1 MKHRASIS
9 SQSHLHISDGK
20 SQTKRL
26 LPALKKGYFSVAD
39 MRFHTLLA
47 MVVDYAQVMKFYNL
61 ENQQDGVWKPYFSVD
76 ETVVI
81 ATILATDPDKLVAI
95 LNQSRY
101 PSNVSHA
108 LIETLRSGLP
118 KEISHQVIAVYIV
131 CKMLDNWL
139 VLLASAQS
147 KAGIALHKLIESV
160 FIGLTKD
167 LKLLAQYVIG
177 FLPDL
182 SVEEIFSQDLITRIL
197 EPQEINASDYIDS
210 SALVVDEVSI
220 RSTFYAFVKAIEM
233 VQASAAE
240 LLPASL
246 VSKDHDPA
254 IGLLIAFLQLFQ
266 KLQHKINRFTLN
278 YIDFYYDDVLKTQ
291 TRPCA
296 PDYAYLTMRSG
307 NINNEILL
315 NKGAEFLAGKDEN
328 KQDVIF
334 TAVEDVLINNAAVAA
349 IHTLFFDRD
358 YLSSPENNLQEL
370 SASAGLTEMQKRQ
383 LATGCWL
390 NEMPILTDAD
400 ADLAQQDKRQSCPLL
415 GAPKVGEESVWVNHA
430 RIGFALASKV
440 LFLREGRRTVRITL
454 KYNDLM
460 AGAGKNERTLEQWIK
475 EITVALASS
484 NNSACITS
492 AAEQDTFFKV
502 FRNIFIISLSTEEG
516 WLDVPEYLPSYSG
529 VDSQLEQNSLTITF
543 SLSADTP
550 PITPYDQ
557 AVHGE
562 QYETQ
567 LPIIKFVINPKGYLY
582 PYGILSKLELAWV
595 QIDVDVEACRTLLL
609 HNNIGQLSSQ
619 APFTP
624 FGPIPE
630 IGSYLIVG
638 CEEAAGKQL
647 THFNVDIKWGGLPS
661 GIGGFRSYYQ
671 GYNKSVENM
680 DFQINTT
687 VLVDGKWLPENTKAI
702 VTSALFKFKP
712 DHDAGDVL
720 SEESLLP
727 CDPVMAYWTP
737 LDYRNQV
744 MKYRYTPSSNKGF
757 FKFTLAA
764 PVGAF
769 GHKDYPN
776 ELAQVLT
783 HNAKQKIPQMI
794 KELPNAPY
802 TPMIDSISANYKAS
816 AKMTIGHEEL
826 NCLPLMQEKIIHL
839 HPMGW
844 KDSVLEAD
852 QRLYFLPQYQ
862 YSGNLLIGLEGVT
875 KGGLI
880 TLYFHLRENSL
891 PVERV
896 HLEELRWFYL
906 SADEWIALNKKQII
920 SDSTQGFMT
929 SGIVTLDVPD
939 DITSDNTIMPRGL
952 FWLSVSADHELE
964 KFCSVFS
971 VYAQAVKVVRS
982 IAKQPTFGS
991 FKQVPSGSITQ
1002 ARQSIPGIVGIR
1014 QVQPSFGGR
1023 SSEDRAHLRTRVS
1036 ERLRHK
1042 KRALLA
1048 DDYELLILEQFPQ
1061 VFKVKCFPNMAPDVA
1076 ADKYL
1081 RPGQLLIVVLPYL
1094 TQETQNIQK
1103 PLLNGHLVN
1112 EVKAFVGKL
1121 APPFVTIHVHNPV
1134 YEVIQVRCTVKL
1146 KKVSNSGLYINR
1158 LNQAISDFLSPWNDT
1173 IGYAKHFGWTIS
1185 EHDIESYIQQ
1195 LDFIDRVTN
1204 FSILRIAPDHDDC
1217 FDLFDSAAHLNVYTE
1232 FKEVLPKYPWSVL
1245 SPIKQHFIEVDDSF
1259 DLIEPEITGVGELE
1273 IGSTFI
1279 VSEEK
1284 WREKI
1289 EKH

>member
-1 MKHRASIS
+1 MRHRTDDM

-20 SQTKRL
+20 SQEKRL

-47 MVVDYAQVMKFYNL
+47 MVVDYAQLMKFYNL
-61 ENQQDGVWKPYFSVD
+61 ENQQDGVWKLYFSVD

-81 ATILATDPDKLVAI
+81 ATILATDPNKIVAI
-95 LNQSRY
+95 LDQSHY
-101 PSNVSHA
+101 PSNVDQD
-108 LIETLRSGLP
+108 LVGTLHSVLP
-118 KEISHQVIAVYIV
+118 REISHPVISVYIV
-131 CKMLDNWL
+131 CKMLDNWFN
-139 VLLASAQS
+139 LLGSAQNQ
-147 KAGIALHKLIESV
+147 AGVALHKLIESV

-167 LKLLAQYVIG
+167 LNMLARYVIE
-177 FLPDL
+177 FMPDL
-182 SVEEIFSQDLITRIL
+182 SIEDIFSQDLITQVL
-197 EPQEINASDYIDS
+197 GTQENSALDNSDS
-210 SALVVDEVSI
+210 STLVIDEASV

-233 VQASAAE
+233 VQVSAAE

-246 VSKDHDPA
+246 VSKAHDPA

-266 KLQHKINRFTLN
+266 KLHHKINRFTLN
-278 YIDFYYDDVLKTQ
+278 YIDFYYDDVLKIRVRQ
-291 TRPCA
+291 CV
-296 PDYAYLTMRSG
+296 PDYAFLAVSSG
-307 NINNEILL
+307 NKNNEIIVH
-315 NKGAEFLAGKDEN
+315 KGTEFLAGKDSN
-328 KQDVIF
+328 KQAIIF
-334 TAVEDVLINNAAVAA
+334 TAVEDVLINNAAVKAV
-349 IHTLFFDRD
+349 HTLFFKRD
-358 YLSSPENNLQEL
+358 FVSSPENNLHE
-370 SASAGLTEMQKRQ
+370 SFATNHSSEMQQRQ

-390 NEMPILTDAD
+390 NQMPILEE
-400 ADLAQQDKRQSCPLL
+400 ADLEQQDTNESCPLL
-415 GAPKVGEESVWVNHA
+415 GAPKVGEETALVSHA

-440 LFLREGRRTVRITL
+440 LFLREGRRTVCITL
-454 KYNDLM
+454 KYTDLV
-460 AGAGKNERTLEQWIK
+460 AATGKNERTLERWIK
-475 EITVALASS
+475 EIAMALAST
-484 NNSACITS
+484 NNSSCITS
-492 AAEQDTFFKV
+492 AVEQDTFFKV

-529 VDSQLEQNSLTITF
+529 VDSQLEKNCLTITF

-550 PITPYDQ
+550 PITPYDKT
-557 AVHGE
+557 VHGE
-562 QYETQ
+562 QYETE
-567 LPIIKFVINPKGYLY
+567 LPVIKFVINPKGYLY
-582 PYGILSKLELAWV
+582 PYGVLSKLELAWA
-595 QIDVDVEACRTLLL
+595 QIEVDVEGCRTLVL
-609 HNNIGQLSSQ
+609 HNNVGQLSSQ

-647 THFNVDIKWGGLPS
+647 TQFNVDIKWGGLPP

-671 GYNKSVENM
+671 GYNKPVESM
-680 DFQINTT
+680 DFQVSTT
-687 VLVDGKWLPENTKAI
+687 VLVDGKWQPENTKAI
-702 VTSALFKFKP
+702 VTSTLFKFRP

-720 SEESLLP
+720 SEAGFLS
-727 CDPVMAYWTP
+727 CDAVMAYWTP

-744 MKYRYTPSSNKGF
+744 MNYRYTPSSNKGF
-757 FKFTLAA
+757 FKFTLTA

-783 HNAKQKIPQMI
+783 HNTRQKIPQMI

-816 AKMTIGHEEL
+816 VKVAIGHEEL
-826 NCLPLMQEKIIHL
+826 NCLPLMQEKLIHL

-852 QRLYFLPQYQ
+852 QRFYFLPQYQ
-862 YSGNLLIGLEGVT
+862 YSGNLLIGLDGMT
-875 KGGLI
+875 KGQLI

-891 PVERV
+891 PIERI
-896 HLEELRWFYL
+896 HLEALRWFYL
-906 SADEWIALNKKQII
+906 SADEWVAFNKKQVI

-929 SGIVTLDVPD
+929 SGIVTLDVPE
-939 DITSDNTIMPRGL
+939 DITSSNTIMPSGL
-952 FWLSVSADHELE
+952 FWLKVSAENELE

-982 IAKQPTFGS
+982 IGMQSNSES
-991 FKQVPSGSITQ
+991 FNEIPSGSITQ
-1002 ARQSIPGIVGIR
+1002 AKQSIPGLDSIR

-1023 SSEDRAHLRTRVS
+1023 PTEDRVHLRTRVS

-1048 DDYELLILEQFPQ
+1048 EDYELLILEQFPQ
-1061 VFKVKCFPNMAPDVA
+1061 VYKVKCFPNMAPDSETENF
-1076 ADKYL
+1076 L
-1081 RPGQLLIVVLPYL
+1081 CPGHLLIVVIPYL
-1094 TQETQNIQK
+1094 TQETQNIKK

-1112 EVKAFVGKL
+1112 EVKTFISNL
-1121 APPFVTIHVHNPV
+1121 APSFVTIHVRNPV

-1173 IGYAKHFGWTIS
+1173 IGYAIHFGWTVS

-1217 FDLFDSAAHLNVYTE
+1217 FDLFDSAAQLDAYTE
-1232 FKEVLPKYPWSVL
+1232 FKEVLPKYPWSIL
-1245 SPIKQHFIEVDDSF
+1245 SPIKQHFIEVDNSF

>member
-1 MKHRASIS
+1 M

-20 SQTKRL
+20 SQEKRL

-47 MVVDYAQVMKFYNL
+47 MVVDYAQLMKFYNL
-61 ENQQDGVWKPYFSVD
+61 ANQQDGVWKPFFSVD

-81 ATILATDPDKLVAI
+81 ATILAADPNKIVAI
-95 LNQSRY
+95 LDQSHY
-101 PSNVSHA
+101 PTNVNHD
-108 LIETLRSGLP
+108 LIEQLHSVLP
-118 KEISHQVIAVYIV
+118 REISHPVVSVYIV
-131 CKMLDNWL
+131 CKMLDNWFI
-139 VLLASAQS
+139 LLGSAQS
-147 KAGIALHKLIESV
+147 QAGVALHKLIESV

-167 LKLLAQYVIG
+167 LNLLARYIVE
-177 FLPDL
+177 FMPDL
-182 SVEEIFSQDLITRIL
+182 SINEIFSQDLITQVL
-197 EPQEINASDYIDS
+197 GTQENSVSDDRDASTLVIDE
-210 SALVVDEVSI
+210 ASI

-233 VQASAAE
+233 VQVSAAE

-246 VSKDHDPA
+246 VSKGHDPA

-266 KLQHKINRFTLN
+266 KLHHKINRFTLD
-278 YIDFYYDDVLKTQ
+278 YIDFYYDDVLKIRAQ
-291 TRPCA
+291 PCA
-296 PDYAYLTMRSG
+296 PDYAFLTVSSA
-307 NINNEILL
+307 NKNNEILVQ
-315 NKGAEFLAGKDEN
+315 KGTEFLAGKDAN
-328 KQDVIF
+328 KQAIIF
-334 TAVEDVLINNAAVAA
+334 TAVEDVLINNATVKAV
-349 IHTLFFDRD
+349 HTLFFNRD
-358 YLSSPENNLQEL
+358 SVSSPENSLFESFTTFH
-370 SASAGLTEMQKRQ
+370 SAENQKRQ

-390 NEMPILTDAD
+390 NQMPILDE
-400 ADLAQQDKRQSCPLL
+400 ADLVQQDVNESCPLL
-415 GAPKVGEESVWVNHA
+415 GAPKVGEETALESHA

-440 LFLREGRRTVRITL
+440 LFLREGRRTVCITL
-454 KYNDLM
+454 KFNDLVD
-460 AGAGKNERTLEQWIK
+460 GSGKKKQTLEDWIK
-475 EITVALASS
+475 QIAIALAPSK
-484 NNSACITS
+484 NSGSITS
-492 AAEQDTFFKV
+492 AVEQDTFFKV
-502 FRNIFIISLSTEEG
+502 FRNIFIVSLSTEEG

-550 PITPYDQ
+550 PITPYDSG
-557 AVHGE
+557 VHGE
-562 QYETQ
+562 QYETE
-567 LPIIKFVINPKGYLY
+567 LPVIKFVINPKGYLY
-582 PYGILSKLELAWV
+582 PYGILSKLELAWA
-595 QIDVDVEACRTLLL
+595 QIEVDVEGCRTLVL
-609 HNNIGQLSSQ
+609 HNNVGQLSSQ

-647 THFNVDIKWGGLPS
+647 THFHVDIKWGGLPA

-671 GYNKSVENM
+671 GYNEPFESM
-680 DFQINTT
+680 DFQVSTT
-687 VLVDGKWLPENTKAI
+687 VLVDGKWQPENPKAI
-702 VTSALFKFKP
+702 ASSALFKFKP
-712 DHDAGDVL
+712 DQAAGDVL
-720 SEESLLP
+720 SDVGFLS
-727 CDPVMAYWTP
+727 CDSVMAYWTP

-744 MKYRYTPSSNKGF
+744 MNYRYTPSSNKGF
-757 FKFTLAA
+757 FKFTLTA

-783 HNAKQKIPQMI
+783 HNARQKIPQMI

-816 AKMTIGHEEL
+816 VKVTIGHEEL
-826 NCLPLMQEKIIHL
+826 NCLPLMQEKLIHL

-852 QRLYFLPQYQ
+852 QRFYFLPQYQ
-862 YSGNLLIGLEGVT
+862 YSGNMLIGLEGMT
-875 KGGLI
+875 EGLV
-880 TLYFHLRENSL
+880 TLYFYLRENSL
-891 PVERV
+891 PIERI
-896 HLEELRWFYL
+896 HLEALRWYYL
-906 SADEWIALNKKQII
+906 SADEWVALNKKQVI

-929 SGIVTLDVPD
+929 SGIVTLDIPD
-939 DITSDNTIMPRGL
+939 DITSSNTIMPSGL
-952 FWLSVSADHELE
+952 FWLRVSAEHELE
-964 KFCSVFS
+964 KFCSIFS

-982 IAKQPTFGS
+982 IDTQPTSES
-991 FKQVPSGSITQ
+991 FNEIPSGRITQ
-1002 ARQSIPGIVGIR
+1002 ARQSIPGLDNIR

-1023 SSEDRAHLRTRVS
+1023 STEDRVHLRTRVS

-1048 DDYELLILEQFPQ
+1048 EDYELLILEQFPQ
-1061 VFKVKCFPNMAPDVA
+1061 VYKVKCFPNMSPDSGA
-1076 ADKYL
+1076 ENFL
-1081 RPGQLLIVVLPYL
+1081 SPGHLLIVVIPYL
-1094 TQETQNIQK
+1094 TQETQNIKK

-1112 EVKAFVGKL
+1112 EVKVFISNL
-1121 APPFVTIHVHNPV
+1121 ASPFVTLHVRNPV
-1134 YEVIQVRCTVKL
+1134 YEVIQIRCTVKL
-1146 KKVSNSGLYINR
+1146 KKVANSGLYINR

-1217 FDLFDSAAHLNVYTE
+1217 FDLFDSAAQINSDTE
-1232 FKEVLPKYPWSVL
+1232 FNEVLPKYPWSIL